1 MFKKCLVS
9 LMETVQN
16 GLSARGYTHAQHEVV
31 VRVQELELQ
40 FGDILDFDSELH
52 EHRLFAV
59 FRCHSHG
66 DRPFVSFLRLP
77 SRLFKHQVRALRF
90 S

>member
-16 GLSARGYTHAQHEVV
+16 GLSARGYTHAQHKIV

-77 SRLFKHQVRALRF
+77 SRLFKHQVRALR
-90 S
+90 SS